1 MELNLRGGW
10 ALIKAT
16 WARWVEQRSFFFLLA
31 FGWMIPP
38 LIYLFVWTAAA
49 GQGTIGGLNRSQFVG
64 YYLVL
69 ILVNQFTY
77 PTSNWTVGDLI
88 RYGWMSRVLL
98 RPMPFL
104 YDAVG
109 SDIAGKVV
117 FMLFDIPVVMVLA
130 LFLRPEIDA
139 GPGQILAFLPALLL
153 AVVLRFFWGYWLALL
168 AFWTARANGL
178 LMLQDALIFL
188 LAGQVAPVAL
198 LPGALQAAAQILP
211 FRYMVSFPVEILTG
225 QLTQAQLTAGFAVQ
239 TVWVIVALILTVV
252 IWKTGIRRFSAVGG

>member
-1 MELNLRGGW
+1 MELNLHGGW
-10 ALIKAT
+10 ALVKGT
-16 WARWVEQRSFFFLLA
+16 WARWLAGRSFFFLLA

-49 GQGTIGGLNRSQFVG
+49 GDGTIGGLNRGQFVG

-104 YDAVG
+104 YDAIS

-117 FMLFDIPVVMVLA
+117 FMLFDIPVVLVLA
-130 LFLRPEIDA
+130 LFLRPEIHA
-139 GPGQILAFLPALLL
+139 GPEQVLAFIPALLL

-168 AFWTARANGL
+168 AFWASQANGL

-198 LPGALQAAAQILP
+198 LPDALQTAAKMLP
-211 FRYMVSFPVEILTG
+211 FRYMVAFPVEALTG
-225 QLTQAQLTAGFAVQ
+225 QLSTAELANGFAYQVG
-239 TVWVIVALILTVV
+239 WVLVALVMTTV

>member
-10 ALIKAT
+10 ALIKGT
-16 WARWVEQRSFFFLLA
+16 WARWLEQRSFFFLLA

-38 LIYLFVWTAAA
+38 LIYLFVWSAAA
-49 GQGTIGGLNRSQFVG
+49 GEGTVGGLSRGQFVG

-104 YDAVG
+104 YDAMA
-109 SDIAGKVV
+109 SDLAGKVV
-117 FMLFDIPVVMVLA
+117 FMLFDIPVVLVLA
-130 LFLRPEIDA
+130 LILRPEIQA
-139 GPGQILAFLPALLL
+139 GPAQFLVFLPALLL
-153 AVVLRFFWGYWLALL
+153 AVALRFFWGYALALL
-168 AFWTARANGL
+168 AFWASRANGL
-178 LMLQDALIFL
+178 LLLQDALIFL
-188 LAGQVAPVAL
+188 LSGLVAPVAL
-198 LPGALQAAAQILP
+198 LPGALQTATKVLP
-211 FRYMVSFPVEILTG
+211 FRYMVSFPVEVLTG
-225 QLTQAQLTAGFAVQ
+225 QLTPTELSAGFGWQAA
-239 TVWVIVALILTVV
+239 WLGAALILTAL